1 MSFELAKLDQA
12 RQLLADCNSIQ
23 DAKQFHDLAEAARHT
38 AKVRGLSLESVNYAT
53 EIKVRSERL
62 MGEILRETP
71 KNKGARGQLNG
82 RDSSGG
88 IRIDTTRDN
97 TSPTLEEIGLTKR
110 QSSSF
115 QTIAAIPEEIFEAQ
129 IAETKAKRQE
139 LTTKQ
144 LLDIAK
150 KGKKAQK
157 QKEAAIKVEVESK
170 TLPPTSSE
178 DCIYKDEWVQAWQ
191 GDASNLYFI
200 QDNTVDL
207 TVTSPPYN
215 IGAKNGKGRVLWG
228 GITYDTSKDAMPE
241 EEYQEW
247 QVEVLDELFRVT
259 RPGGSLFY
267 NHKIRNRKGQGI
279 HPMNWIA
286 RSKWTFRQQITWD
299 RGSTHNKEMSYF
311 WPHDELIFWL
321 TKGTDDV
328 YLSPEGARM
337 STIWRFGFETNTDH
351 PAPFPRTLP
360 LRCILAA
367 SKPGDVILDP
377 FAGSFTTCAA
387 AKELGRRSIGVDI
400 SKTYVRK
407 FSLNLYQEAFRM
419 E

>member
-12 RQLLADCNSIQ
+12 RQLLADCNSVQ
-23 DAKQFHDLAEAARHT
+23 EAKQFHDLAEAARHT
-38 AKVRGLSLESVNYAT
+38 AKMRGLSLESVNYAT
-53 EIKVRSERL
+53 EIKIRSERL
-62 MGEILRETP
+62 MGELLKKTP
-71 KNKGARGQLNG
+71 RNSGTKGQLNG
-82 RDSSGG
+82 RDSSGSTALS
-88 IRIDTTRDN
+88 RTRRDE
-97 TSPTLEEIGLTKR
+97 PTLPELGITYN
-110 QSSSF
+110 QSS
-115 QTIAAIPEEIFEAQ
+115 QYQAIATLPEVIFEAQ
-129 IAETKAKRQE
+129 IAEIKAKNQE
-139 LTTKQ
+139 LTTRQ
-144 LLDIAK
+144 LLGVVK
-150 KGKKAQK
+150 R
-157 QKEAAIKVEVESK
+157 ESK
-170 TLPPTSSE
+170 RQKHKEGTAKAELESKALPPTDSE
-178 DCIYKDEWVQAWQ
+178 SCIYKDKWVQAWH
-191 GDASNLYFI
+191 GDACNLHFI
-200 QDNTVDL
+200 QDNTIDL

-228 GITYDTSKDAMPE
+228 GITYDTSKDSMPE
-241 EEYQEW
+241 EKYQEW
-247 QVEVLDELFRVT
+247 QIEALDELWRVT

-321 TKGTDDV
+321 TKGVDGV

-400 SKTYVRK
+400 SKTYVKK
-407 FSLNLYQEAFRM
+407 FSLNLYQEVLRM

>member
-23 DAKQFHDLAEAARHT
+23 EAKQFHNLAEAARHT
-38 AKVRGLSLESVNYAT
+38 AKVRGLSLESVNHAT
-53 EIKVRSERL
+53 EIKIRAERI
-62 MGEILRETP
+62 MGEMLKNSP
-71 KNKGARGQLNG
+71 KNPGTRGQLKG
-82 RDSSGG
+82 RGVIG
-88 IRIDTTRDN
+88 P
-97 TSPTLEEIGLTKR
+97 TSPIGANNGEPTLSDLGITYN
-110 QSSSF
+110 QSSQF
-115 QTIAAIPEEIFEAQ
+115 QAVASIPEPIFEQA
-129 IAETKAKRQE
+129 ITETKTKKEE
-139 LTTKQ
+139 LTTKRF
-144 LLDIAK
+144 LDIARKEK
-150 KGKKAQK
+150 KLQK
-157 QKEAAIKVEVESK
+157 QQEGVDGVEIESK
-170 TLPPTSSE
+170 TLPPTSAE
-178 DCIYKDEWVQAWQ
+178 NCIYQDEWVQAWQ
-191 GDASNLYFI
+191 GDASNLYFV

-241 EEYQEW
+241 EKYQEW
-247 QVEVLDELFRVT
+247 QVKVLDELWRAT

-279 HPMNWIA
+279 HPMTWIA
-286 RSKWTFRQQITWD
+286 RSKWTLRQQITWD
-299 RGSTHNKEMSYF
+299 RSSTHNKEMSYF

-321 TKGTDDV
+321 TKGADDV

-337 STIWRFGFETNTDH
+337 STVWRFGFKTNTDH

-367 SKPGDVILDP
+367 SKPGDLILDP

-400 SKTYVRK
+400 SKTYAKK
-407 FSLNLYQEAFRM
+407 FSLNLYQEVLRM